1 MMYHGYQVSLNDFAS
16 RNELNKIIAENM
28 IDISLLQ
35 EGEDSFEEKAY
46 FCFHKAYQ
54 ICKDIT
60 DKGHVEIW
68 EIPGCL
74 QKARYGS
81 KDKDVETI
89 IQAVTLSLV
98 VIFVEHMPKFWKD
111 PNKEFLEKLKD
122 KIQHMY
128 LTGETITLPGGAEIL
143 SPMGPMPAC
152 ARAYKVLRRG
162 TNIDFVIPNVEF
174 MYNSQLFT
182 GNDVIQS
189 AVEASVKA
197 VQNSMPK
204 LIRHEKENGLVFVSP
219 NIESVNKEEP
229 DKEELHAEIAKLKV
243 EVENLKAQLEEA
255 SDKSFQSKEITNTE
269 KDKIINELQQ
279 RIADY
284 EAIFDPQ
291 DIKRKKVIAMTGKQH
306 VILFLA
312 VLAYHNKI
320 PNARTNLSFLLSFIS
335 SRNESTMIDYLKN
348 RITQEECDTLA
359 QYFNQETPFIASLI
373 RELPKK
379 LEKDK
384 SEKNR
389 AKALNN
395 TNK

>member
-1 MMYHGYQVSLNDFAS
+1 MYHGYQVSLNDFAS

-54 ICKDIT
+54 ICNDIT
-60 DKGHVEIW
+60 DKGRVDIW
-68 EIPGCL
+68 KIPDYL
-74 QKARYGS
+74 QIARYGS
-81 KDKDVETI
+81 KDKNVETI
-89 IQAVTLSLV
+89 IQAVTLSIV
-98 VIFVEHMPKFWKD
+98 AIFVEHMPKFWKD

-128 LTGETITLPGGAEIL
+128 LTGDTITLAGGTEIVR
-143 SPMGPMPAC
+143 PMGPMPAC
-152 ARAYKVLRRG
+152 ARAYKVLCRN

-174 MYNSQLFT
+174 MYNSHLYA
-182 GNDVIQS
+182 GNEQTIRNVA
-189 AVEASVKA
+189 AVVK
-197 VQNSMPK
+197 QMMPK
-204 LIRHEKENGLVFVSP
+204 IIPNDKEKGGLVFVSP

-243 EVENLKAQLEEA
+243 EVENLKAQLKEA
-255 SDKSFQSKEITNTE
+255 SDKNFQSKEITNTE

>member
-1 MMYHGYQVSLNDFAS
+1 MYIFLIIVKTFNRGEIMRKFIIYSVYSICFVLMLSVIVAYNVS
-16 RNELNKIIAENM
+16 
-28 IDISLLQ
+28 
-35 EGEDSFEEKAY
+35 
-46 FCFHKAYQ
+46 
-54 ICKDIT
+54 
-60 DKGHVEIW
+60 
-68 EIPGCL
+68 
-74 QKARYGS
+74 
-81 KDKDVETI
+81 
-89 IQAVTLSLV
+89 
-98 VIFVEHMPKFWKD
+98 
-111 PNKEFLEKLKD
+111 NKESEGL
-122 KIQHMY
+122 
-128 LTGETITLPGGAEIL
+128 
-143 SPMGPMPAC
+143 
-152 ARAYKVLRRG
+152 
-162 TNIDFVIPNVEF
+162 TNIDYDYVE
-174 MYNSQLFT
+174 
-182 GNDVIQS
+182 DII
-189 AVEASVKA
+189 E
-197 VQNSMPK
+197 
-204 LIRHEKENGLVFVSP
+204 P

-243 EVENLKAQLEEA
+243 EAENLKAQLKEA